1 MTFMHHFILIWSHTY
16 DVIYI
21 SSESEGTFEYGNY
34 WKEVEDLHSVL
45 LYFSEKDYETSAI
58 VGHSKGRCS
67 LHVTIKSFSVFYLLS
82 SFNICLSC

>member
-1 MTFMHHFILIWSHTY
+1 MLNFYLTLDSHVSFHDIHTPFILIWSHTY

-21 SSESEGTFEYGNY
+21 SSESEGTFEFGNY

-67 LHVTIKSFSVFYLLS
+67 LHM
-82 SFNICLSC
+82 